1 MTDEPPGHTSPLYVR
16 PSVLLSSPAFTSA
29 YVGPFSFA
37 LIVSFCFL
45 MERIAS
51 LIAHGI
57 PLITIQAGIFFPR
70 HFFIFGHTV
79 THGIKFS
86 LVPHDYYV

>member
-1 MTDEPPGHTSPLYVR
+1 MTDESPGHTSPLYVR
-16 PSVLLSSPAFTSA
+16 PSVLLSSPAFAGA
-29 YVGPFSFA
+29 YIRSLA
-37 LIVSFCFL
+37 LALVVPSCFL

-57 PLITIQAGIFFPR
+57 PLVTIQAGIFFPR

-79 THGIKFS
+79 THGLKFS